1 MRGIVGKVAGE
12 EPVPEIHQNAVI
24 AEEKSPKKVVT
35 PKKDEV
41 KEEEAV

>member
-1 MRGIVGKVAGE
+1 MRGIVGKLDRE
-12 EPVPEIHQNAVI
+12 EPVPELHQNVLI
-24 AEEKSPKKVVT
+24 AEEKSPKKVIT